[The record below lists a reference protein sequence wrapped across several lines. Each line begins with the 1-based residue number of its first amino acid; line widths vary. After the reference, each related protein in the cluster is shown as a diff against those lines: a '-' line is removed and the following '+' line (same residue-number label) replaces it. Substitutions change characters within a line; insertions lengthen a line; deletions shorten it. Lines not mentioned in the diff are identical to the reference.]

1 MTDVLSRML
10 NDPRTR
16 VGITQGNEITNE
28 SDLATAVANYRNLL
42 AVPTTSETA
51 AGFLNMTVPGTG
63 TSDNTK
69 DNLKQIP
76 EREIMECFD
85 YLRMKYVGH
94 RNAR

>member
-16 VGITQGNEITNE
+16 VGITQGNELTNE

-42 AVPTTSETA
+42 AAPTSETT

-63 TSDNTK
+63 TTDNTK
-69 DNLKQIP
+69 DALKEIP
-76 EREIMECFD
+76 EREIVECFD